1 MDVWQSL
8 SKSRFL
14 ERSPDSLAMV
24 YGHRRVGK
32 SELLRQAIRGS
43 GLPYVFFKCH
53 QTSESQNLS
62 TFRFGFIAR
71 CGYDG
76 VKSTENH
83 SLHTLAD
90 LYDPENFD

>member
-1 MDVWQSL
+1 
-8 SKSRFL
+8 
-14 ERSPDSLAMV
+14 MV

-53 QTSESQNLS
+53 QTSESQNLT
-62 TFRFGFIAR
+62 TF
-71 CGYDG
+71 
-76 VKSTENH
+76 
-83 SLHTLAD
+83 LAD